1 VKSAVAAIVVGFVL
15 AAGAMAIGARWLGA
29 AHDQPRVITVT
40 GDSRLT
46 GEPDLARL
54 MFGVQK
60 SGKTVAEAERLMS
73 DVISKVI
80 AVVEKAGVKK
90 QDVAT
95 SELQIRQGWDYRKN
109 RPSGYEVSTM
119 LTITV
124 RNVQHVGRVVDSAV
138 ANGLNRLEGVSY
150 DVRGPEWRR
159 KALAEALAEARAKAE
174 AMAAGT
180 GQHLGRVVSVRE
192 AMVSQAS
199 PADEYYDRRFRS
211 LGYLDASGKLPEE
224 EAMPRTRSLPG
235 QRAMIVQVEVVY
247 EL

>member
-1 VKSAVAAIVVGFVL
+1 
-15 AAGAMAIGARWLGA
+15 MAIGARWLGVT
-29 AHDQPRVITVT
+29 HSQPRVITVT
-40 GDSRLT
+40 GESRLT

-60 SGKTVAEAERLMS
+60 SGKTVAEAEKLMS
-73 DVISKVI
+73 DVISRVI
-80 AVVEKAGVKK
+80 AAVEKAGVTK

-109 RPSGYEVSTM
+109 RPSGYEVSAM

-150 DVRGPEWRR
+150 DVRSAEWRR
-159 KALAEALAEARAKAE
+159 KALHEALGKAREKAE

-180 GQHLGRVVSVRE
+180 GQRLGPVVSVRE

-199 PADEYYDRRFRS
+199 PADEYYDRSYGGFM
-211 LGYLDASGKLPEE
+211 DAYAKSSG
-224 EAMPRTRSLPG
+224 EAEMPRTRSLPG
-235 QRAMIVQVEVVY
+235 QRAMMVEVEVVY